1 MTEVISLIN
10 EKGGVGKS
18 TSAITIAQILA
29 ISEYKVLLIDLD
41 PQMNTTKMYG
51 QAEANP
57 DIDYERLFCEKQ
69 KNKNVLLDEHIDK
82 IVSTY
87 KKREDIERYAHVASF
102 DEIQENDFNLNIP
115 RYVDT
120 FEEEEPVDLVEVNT
134 NLLKINEELV
144 QQEQTLLSLIDDFSE
159 SEENQ
164 ALIESMRLLL
174 RGGHDE

>member
-1 MTEVISLIN
+1 MGIYYTQGIKNSRLRFYDNNIN
-10 EKGGVGKS
+10 NRS
-18 TSAITIAQILA
+18 RRD
-29 ISEYKVLLIDLD
+29 VLFIDASQD
-41 PQMNTTKMYG
+41 
-51 QAEANP
+51 
-57 DIDYERLFCEKQ
+57 FEKQ